1 MKKYMYI
8 IVLNGER
15 GTYHAVRKVFETK
28 EKAYSYATNNCS
40 YIMHGIGEPTEKVIS
55 KAITKVEV
63 V

>member
-1 MKKYMYI
+1 MKRYMYI

-15 GTYHAVRKVFETK
+15 GTYHTVKKVFETM
-28 EKAYSYATNNCS
+28 EKADSYAKNNCS
-40 YIMHGIGEPTEKVIS
+40 YIMHGTGEPTEKVIS